1 MQGKMAYMTKSK
13 FSESNCYKDIRGKDT
28 IIINSIHKRR
38 YEWQISTSKIA
49 EDVYQG
55 NAI

>member
-28 IIINSIHKRR
+28 IIINSIHKR